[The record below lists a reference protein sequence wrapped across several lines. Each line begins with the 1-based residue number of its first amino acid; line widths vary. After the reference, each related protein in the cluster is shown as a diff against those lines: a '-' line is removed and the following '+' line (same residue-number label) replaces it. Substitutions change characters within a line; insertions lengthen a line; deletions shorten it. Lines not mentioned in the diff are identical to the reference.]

1 VDRAEEQVKGRGF
14 IFAVLV
20 LGLLAA
26 AVFGV
31 KLRDEQ
37 EGKLKQ
43 YTTIFPHSTYAAQQI
58 RLELPA
64 TDRWASF
71 RRTSDGWVVEQGS
84 KGARADFAADLLSAW
99 SQVRYIDTVDEEPTE
114 EDLERYGLAEPQ
126 CRLEARI
133 QNEEGESESLSV
145 VVGGPAPLTD
155 GIPKYYAQL
164 NSFRR
169 VVLVQ
174 ATAGDLFQGVGRE
187 VLGLEPLVQPGE
199 GRPRRP

>member
-1 VDRAEEQVKGRGF
+1 MRGRGF

-37 EGKLKQ
+37 EGKLEE
-43 YTTIFPHSTYAAQQI
+43 YAPVFPHSTYAAQQM
-58 RLELPA
+58 RLELPEV
-64 TDRWASF
+64 DRWASF
-71 RRTSDGWVVEQGS
+71 RRGPDGWVVDEGVEE
-84 KGARADFAADLLSAW
+84 ARPEFAADLLSAW
-99 SQVRYIDTVDEEPTE
+99 SQVRYIDTVDEQPTD
-114 EDLERYGLAEPQ
+114 EDMARYGLEEPQ

-133 QNEEGESESLSV
+133 QNEEGETESLSI

-155 GIPKYYAQL
+155 GVPKFYAQL
-164 NSFRR
+164 NGFRR

-187 VLGLEPLVQPGE
+187 VLGLEPLVQPDQ
-199 GRPRRP
+199 GRPQPR